1 MSCIPIQD
9 DRGGGTRL
17 RNRVGDAAG
26 GGGGAQTT
34 EVFANTNIYSR
45 SKASN

>member
-1 MSCIPIQD
+1 MACIPIQD

-26 GGGGAQTT
+26 GWGAQTT

-45 SKASN
+45 TKASN